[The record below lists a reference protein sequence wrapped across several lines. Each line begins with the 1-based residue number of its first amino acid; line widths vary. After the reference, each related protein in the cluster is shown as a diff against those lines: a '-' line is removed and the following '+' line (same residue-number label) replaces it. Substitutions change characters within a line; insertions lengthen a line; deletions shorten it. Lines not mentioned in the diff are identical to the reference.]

1 MVSLPVVAASRWFA
15 VATFV
20 PLQAD
25 IGRFLKGLTAFGIR
39 KTLIDK
45 THATDL

>member
-1 MVSLPVVAASRWFA
+1 LAVWRAFA
-15 VATFV
+15 VVTFV
-20 PLQAD
+20 PPQAD
-25 IGRFLKGLTAFGIR
+25 IGCLPKRLTAFGIR